1 MLLCSSVL
9 LLGGLYLVLAIPQL
23 PRQVTGP
30 VIGSNFQDPSVVQLE
45 GGSWVAYAGVNG
57 NPENVHVLIAT
68 SSDFSSWT
76 VRSGY
81 DALPTLPSWAANPP
95 RVWAPDVTQLVC
107 APMSVPACWGVKVF
121 TRALK

>member
-1 MLLCSSVL
+1 MLLRFPLL
-9 LLGGLYLVLAIPQL
+9 LLGGLHQVLAIPKP
-23 PRQVTGP
+23 PRQATGP
-30 VIGSNFQDPSVVQLE
+30 VIGSNFMDPSVVQLE
-45 GGSWVAYAGVNG
+45 GGRWVAYAGVNG

-95 RVWAPDVTQLVC
+95 RIWAPDVTQLVC
-107 APMSVPACWGVKVF
+107 GLLNAPAS
-121 TRALK
+121 